1 MDLYLLTFSYFC
13 HLCFEHTCLVNLFKA
28 RTCLLTALHSNIWLS
43 LHIWLSVMMLMKLY
57 FFSLWSGVKP
67 RFLTFLIWARWF
79 FLFFFLFFFF
89 SPFFLDVCNLP
100 WFQEQQVLVTV
111 VILEGELD
119 SLNPITTLSPIL
131 KSSIVWLLI
140 LFSYFIILWLSK
152 PLLSVALCCNS
163 VMHNGRLIR
172 WNSGF

>member
-28 RTCLLTALHSNIWLS
+28 WTCLLTALHSNIWLS

-57 FFSLWSGVKP
+57 FFPCGMVWNP
-67 RFLTFLIWARWF
+67 DFLHFSYEQGGF
-79 FLFFFLFFFF
+79 SFFFFLLFF
-89 SPFFLDVCNLP
+89 PLLPLHVCNLP
-100 WFQEQQVLVTV
+100 WFQEQKVLVTV
-111 VILEGELD
+111 GILEGELD

-131 KSSIVWLLI
+131 KSSIVWLRI

-152 PLLSVALCCNS
+152 TLLSVALCCNS

>member
-1 MDLYLLTFSYFC
+1 MSSDSFTQQYLVIFAHMIKC
-13 HLCFEHTCLVNLFKA
+13 NDVNE
-28 RTCLLTALHSNIWLS
+28 T
-43 LHIWLSVMMLMKLY
+43 
-57 FFSLWSGVKP
+57 
-67 RFLTFLIWARWF
+67 
-79 FLFFFLFFFF
+79 LFFFPVEWCETQISHISHMSKVVFPFFFF
-89 SPFFLDVCNLP
+89 LLFFPLLPLDVCNLP

-111 VILEGELD
+111 GILEGELD
-119 SLNPITTLSPIL
+119 SLNSITTLSPIL

>member
-13 HLCFEHTCLVNLFKA
+13 QLCFEHTCLVNLFKA

-57 FFSLWSGVKP
+57 FFFSLWNGVKP
-67 RFLTFLIWARWF
+67 TFLVWARWIF
-79 FLFFFLFFFF
+79 FFFFF
-89 SPFFLDVCNLP
+89 SSFLPLLPLYVCNLP

-111 VILEGELD
+111 GVLGGEFD
-119 SLNPITTLSPIL
+119 ILNPITTLSPIL

-140 LFSYFIILWLSK
+140 IFSSFFILLLSK
-152 PLLSVALCCNS
+152 IFCLFVVILYC
-163 VMHNGRLIR
+163 LIMVG
-172 WNSGF
+172 WLDENSGF